1 MKLTD
6 DAARADIA
14 AADTAAPIESAATT
28 LNARAGSLAG
38 FDKPANPT
46 RRAWLRKS
54 SWLAGAAA
62 LGGASF
68 SLPATRAFADGNLKP
83 LKLSWNAGAI
93 CTAPVAVALKE
104 GFFQRHGLQVE
115 LVNFAGSTDQ
125 LLEAIA
131 TGKSDAGVGMALRW
145 IKPLE
150 QGFDVKLTAGIHG
163 GCMRLLATRASG
175 IVDLQG
181 LKGRT
186 VGISDMA
193 SPAKN
198 FFAIT
203 LKKIGIDPDND
214 VHWRQY
220 PAPLLGEALKKGEV
234 QAIADG
240 DPTIW
245 TLRESDHLYEVSNN
259 LCGEYAHRV
268 CCVLGVRGSLI
279 RKDRATAQ
287 GLTQALLEATE
298 WSANRPAD
306 AAKIFSAYVPG
317 ADVGQLTAML
327 KSHTDHH
334 HPVGDAFR
342 QEIALYADDL
352 KTVGVVNANTDSGR
366 FASRVFSDVLA

>member
-1 MKLTD
+1 MKHSGDNTPSN
-6 DAARADIA
+6 AAR
-14 AADTAAPIESAATT
+14 
-28 LNARAGSLAG
+28 R
-38 FDKPANPT
+38 K
-46 RRAWLRKS
+46 WLRNTA
-54 SWLAGAAA
+54 WTVGAAA
-62 LGGASF
+62 LGGATF
-68 SLPATRAFADGNLKP
+68 GLPGVRASADEALKP

-93 CTAPVAVALKE
+93 CTAPVPVAVQQ
-104 GFFQRHGLQVE
+104 GFFRKHGLQVE
-115 LVNFAGSTDQ
+115 LINFAGSTDQ

-186 VGISDMA
+186 VGVSDLA

-198 FFAIT
+198 FFAVS
-203 LKKIGIDPDND
+203 LKKIGVDPDSD

-234 QAIADG
+234 HAIADG

-245 TLRESDHLYEVSNN
+245 TLREADHLQEVSNN
-259 LCGEYAHRV
+259 LCGEYANRV
-268 CCVLGVRGSLI
+268 CCVLGVRGSLV

-287 GLTQALLEATE
+287 ALTQALLEATE
-298 WSANRPAD
+298 WTANHPAE
-306 AAKIFSAYVPG
+306 AAAIFAPNAPG
-317 ADVGQLTAML
+317 ANVAQLTEML

-334 HPVGDAFR
+334 HPVGDAFKK
-342 QEIALYADDL
+342 EISLYADDL
-352 KTVGVVNANTDSGR
+352 KSVGVLNSGTNSDR
-366 FASRVFSDVLA
+366 FATRVFADVLA

>member
-1 MKLTD
+1 M
-6 DAARADIA
+6 
-14 AADTAAPIESAATT
+14 T
-28 LNARAGSLAG
+28 LFDENTPSHLA
-38 FDKPANPT
+38 
-46 RRAWLRKS
+46 RRAWLRNTARA
-54 SWLAGAAA
+54 AGAMALSGAA
-62 LGGASF
+62 FG
-68 SLPATRAFADGNLKP
+68 LPAMRASADEGLKP

-93 CTAPVAVALKE
+93 CTAPVPVAVKQ
-104 GFFQRHGLQVE
+104 GFFRKHGLAIE

-186 VGISDMA
+186 VGVSDMA

-198 FFAIT
+198 FFAIS
-203 LKKIGIDPDND
+203 LKKVGVDPDND
-214 VHWRQY
+214 VRWRQY

-234 QAIADG
+234 HAIADG

-245 TLRESDHLYEVSNN
+245 TLRETDHLQEVSNN
-259 LCGEYAHRV
+259 LCGEYANRV

-279 RKDRATAQ
+279 RRDRATAQ
-287 GLTQALLEATE
+287 ALTQALLEATE
-298 WSANRPAD
+298 WTADHPAE
-306 AAKIFSAYVPG
+306 AAAIFAPNAPG
-317 ADVGQLTAML
+317 ANVEQLSAML
-327 KSHTDHH
+327 KSHTDRH
-334 HPVGDAFR
+334 HPVGDAFK

-352 KTVGVVNANTDSGR
+352 KSVGVLNAGTSSDR
-366 FASRVFSDVLA
+366 FATRVCANVLV

>member
-1 MKLTD
+1 MNNAD
-6 DAARADIA
+6 DNQ
-14 AADTAAPIESAATT
+14 PISAA
-28 LNARAGSLAG
+28 
-38 FDKPANPT
+38 
-46 RRAWLRKS
+46 RRAWLRNTA
-54 SWLAGAAA
+54 WAAGAAA
-62 LGGASF
+62 LGGAAF
-68 SLPATRAFADGNLKP
+68 GLPGTRVSADEALKP

-93 CTAPVAVALKE
+93 CTAPVPVAE
-104 GFFQRHGLQVE
+104 QQGFFRKHGLQVE

-163 GCMRLLATRASG
+163 GCMRLLATKASG
-175 IVDLQG
+175 IVDIQG

-186 VGISDMA
+186 VGVSDMA

-203 LKKIGIDPDND
+203 LKKVGVDPDND

-220 PAPLLGEALKKGEV
+220 PTPLLGEALKKGEV

-245 TLRESDHLYEVSNN
+245 TLRENDHLQEVSNN
-259 LCGEYAHRV
+259 LCGEYANRV

-279 RKDRATAQ
+279 RNDRATAQ
-287 GLTQALLEATE
+287 ALTQALLEATE
-298 WSANRPAD
+298 WTANNPAQ
-306 AAKIFSAYVPG
+306 AAAIFAPNAPG
-317 ADVGQLTAML
+317 ANVEQLTAML

-342 QEIALYADDL
+342 KEISLYADDL
-352 KTVGVVNANTDSGR
+352 KSVGVLNDGTDSNR
-366 FASRVFSDVLA
+366 FATRVFSDVLA

>member
-1 MKLTD
+1 MNFND
-6 DAARADIA
+6 DAA
-14 AADTAAPIESAATT
+14 PQ
-28 LNARAGSLAG
+28 NLA
-38 FDKPANPT
+38 
-46 RRAWLRKS
+46 RRAWLRKTT
-54 SWLAGAAA
+54 WAAGAAA
-62 LGGASF
+62 LGGASL
-68 SLPATRAFADGNLKP
+68 SLTSLQAGAQSNLKP
-83 LKLSWNAGAI
+83 LKLSWNASAI
-93 CTAPVAVALKE
+93 CTAPVAVALKQ
-104 GFFQRHGLQVE
+104 GIFQKHGLQVE

-163 GCMRLLATRASG
+163 GCMRLLATKASG

-186 VGISDMA
+186 VGVSDMA

-203 LKKIGIDPDND
+203 LKKLGIDPDND

-220 PAPLLGEALKKGEV
+220 PPTLLGEALKKGEV

-245 TLRESDHLYEVSNN
+245 TLRESDHLQEVSNN
-259 LCGEYAHRV
+259 LCGEYQNRV

-287 GLTQALLEATE
+287 ALTQALLEATE
-298 WSANRPAD
+298 WTANRPAD
-306 AAKIFSAYVPG
+306 AAAIFSAYAPG

-327 KSHTDHH
+327 KSHTDRH
-334 HPVGDAFR
+334 HPVGDAFKK
-342 QEIALYADDL
+342 EIALYADDL
-352 KTVGVVNANTDSGR
+352 KSVGVINAGTNSDH
-366 FASRVFSDVLA
+366 FATRVFSDVLA

>member
-1 MKLTD
+1 MKPFD
-6 DAARADIA
+6 DR
-14 AADTAAPIESAATT
+14 
-28 LNARAGSLAG
+28 SLP
-38 FDKPANPT
+38 DPA

-54 SWLAGAAA
+54 AWAAGAVA
-62 LGGASF
+62 LGGTGLGFGPLA
-68 SLPATRAFADGNLKP
+68 RADGPLTP
-83 LKLSWNAGAI
+83 LKLSWNAGSI
-93 CTAPVAVALKE
+93 CTAPVVVGVKQ
-104 GFFQRHGLQVE
+104 GFFRRHGLDVE

-145 IKPLE
+145 VKPLE

-163 GCMRLLATRASG
+163 GCMRLLATRTSG
-175 IVDLQG
+175 IVDLPG

-186 VGISDMA
+186 VGVSDMA

-203 LKKIGIDPDND
+203 LKKIGVDPEND

-220 PAPLLGEALKKGEV
+220 PANLLGEALKKGEV
-234 QAIADG
+234 HAIADG

-259 LCGEYAHRV
+259 LCGEYQNRV
-268 CCVLGVRGSLI
+268 CCVLGVRGSLV

-298 WSANRPAD
+298 WTADHPAE
-306 AAKIFSAYVPG
+306 AATLFSAYAPQ
-317 ADVGQLTAML
+317 ADVAQLTAML
-327 KSHTDHH
+327 KSHTDRH
-334 HPVGDAFR
+334 HPVGDAFKK
-342 QEIALYADDL
+342 EIALYADDL
-352 KTVGVVNANTDSGR
+352 KTVGVVNSGTNSDR
-366 FASRVFSDVLA
+366 FASRVFADVLT

>member
-1 MKLTD
+1 MKPMMPIDELTPF
-6 DAARADIA
+6 R
-14 AADTAAPIESAATT
+14 PQ
-28 LNARAGSLAG
+28 
-38 FDKPANPT
+38 
-46 RRAWLRKS
+46 RREWLRKTA
-54 SWLAGAAA
+54 LAAGAAA
-62 LGGASF
+62 MGGFSF
-68 SLPATRAFADGNLKP
+68 GLPTTRALADEGTKS

-93 CTAPVAVALKE
+93 CTAPVPVALTQ
-104 GFFQRHGLQVE
+104 GFFRKRGLDVE

-163 GCMRLLATRASG
+163 GCMRLLATKSSG
-175 IVDLQG
+175 IVDLAG

-186 VGISDMA
+186 VGVSDMA

-203 LKKIGIDPDND
+203 LKKLGVDPESD
-214 VHWRQY
+214 VRWRQY
-220 PAPLLGEALKKGEV
+220 PANLLGEALKKGEV

-259 LCGEYAHRV
+259 LCGDYANRV

-287 GLTQALLEATE
+287 ALTQALIEATE
-298 WSANRPAD
+298 WTANNPDA
-306 AAKIFSAYVPG
+306 AAKIFSAYAPK
-317 ADVGQLTAML
+317 ADVGQLAAML
-327 KSHTDHH
+327 RSHTDHH

-342 QEIALYADDL
+342 NEIALYADDL
-352 KTVGVVNANTDSGR
+352 KTVGVVNAGTDSNR
-366 FASRVFSDVLA
+366 FASRVFADVLA

>member
-1 MKLTD
+1 MNFID
-6 DAARADIA
+6 D
-14 AADTAAPIESAATT
+14 DTAPT
-28 LNARAGSLAG
+28 
-38 FDKPANPT
+38 PANPA
-46 RRAWLRKS
+46 RRAWLRKTA
-54 SWLAGAAA
+54 WAAGAAA
-62 LGGASF
+62 LGGASLG
-68 SLPATRAFADGNLKP
+68 LPGVRAAAAGDLKP

-93 CTAPVAVALKE
+93 CTAPVPVALKQ
-104 GFFQRHGLQVE
+104 GFFEKHGLQVE

-163 GCMRLLATRASG
+163 GCMRLLATKTSG

-186 VGISDMA
+186 VGVSDMA

-203 LKKIGIDPDND
+203 LKKLGVDPDND

-220 PAPLLGEALKKGEV
+220 PATLLGEALKKGEV

-245 TLRESDHLYEVSNN
+245 TLRESNHLQEVSNN
-259 LCGEYAHRV
+259 LCGEYANRV
-268 CCVLGVRGSLI
+268 CCVLGVRGSLV
-279 RKDRATAQ
+279 RKDRAAAQ
-287 GLTQALLEATE
+287 ALTQALIEATE
-298 WSANRPAD
+298 WTANHPAE
-306 AAKIFSAYVPG
+306 AAAIFAPNAPG

-327 KSHTDHH
+327 QSHTDRH
-334 HPVGDAFR
+334 HPVGDAFKK
-342 QEIALYADDL
+342 EIALYADDL
-352 KTVGVVNANTDSGR
+352 KTVGVVNGATDSER
-366 FASRVFSDVLA
+366 FAARVFSDVLA

>member
-1 MKLTD
+1 M
-6 DAARADIA
+6 
-14 AADTAAPIESAATT
+14 T
-28 LNARAGSLAG
+28 LFDENTPSNLA
-38 FDKPANPT
+38 
-46 RRAWLRKS
+46 RRAWLRNTGRV
-54 SWLAGAAA
+54 AGAVALSGAA
-62 LGGASF
+62 FG
-68 SLPATRAFADGNLKP
+68 LPAMRASADEGLKP

-93 CTAPVAVALKE
+93 CTAPVPVAVKQ
-104 GFFQRHGLQVE
+104 GFFRKHGLEVE

-186 VGISDMA
+186 VGVSDMA

-198 FFAIT
+198 FFAIS
-203 LKKIGIDPDND
+203 LKKVGVDPDND

-234 QAIADG
+234 HAIADG

-245 TLRESDHLYEVSNN
+245 TLRETDHLQEVSNN
-259 LCGEYAHRV
+259 LCGEYANRV
-268 CCVLGVRGSLI
+268 CCVLGVRGSLV
-279 RKDRATAQ
+279 RRDRATAQ
-287 GLTQALLEATE
+287 ALTQALLEATE
-298 WSANRPAD
+298 WTADHPAE
-306 AAKIFSAYVPG
+306 AAAIFAPNAPG
-317 ADVGQLTAML
+317 ANVEQLTAML
-327 KSHTDHH
+327 KSHTDRH
-334 HPVGDAFR
+334 HPVGDAFKK
-342 QEIALYADDL
+342 EIALYADDL
-352 KTVGVVNANTDSGR
+352 KSVGVLNDGTSSDR
-366 FASRVFSDVLA
+366 FATRVFADVLV

>member
-1 MKLTD
+1 MNPID
-6 DAARADIA
+6 NF
-14 AADTAAPIESAATT
+14 APER
-28 LNARAGSLAG
+28 LERPG
-38 FDKPANPT
+38 
-46 RRAWLRKS
+46 RREWLRRTA
-54 SWLAGAAA
+54 LTAGAAA
-62 LGGASF
+62 IGGVSF
-68 SLPATRAFADGNLKP
+68 GLPTKQAFADEGAKS

-93 CTAPVAVALKE
+93 CTAPVPVALTQ
-104 GFFQRHGLQVE
+104 GFFHKHGLDVE

-163 GCMRLLATRASG
+163 GCMRLLATKSSG
-175 IVDLQG
+175 IVDLAG
-181 LKGRT
+181 LKGQT
-186 VGISDMA
+186 VGVSDMA

-203 LKKIGIDPDND
+203 LKKQGVDPDTD
-214 VHWRQY
+214 VRWRQY
-220 PAPLLGEALKKGEV
+220 PANLLGEALKKGEV

-240 DPTIW
+240 DPIIW

-287 GLTQALLEATE
+287 ALTQALLEATE
-298 WSANRPAD
+298 WTANHPD
-306 AAKIFSAYVPG
+306 EAAKVFSAYAPK
-317 ADVGQLTAML
+317 ADVGQLAAML
-327 KSHTDHH
+327 RSHTDHD

-342 QEIALYADDL
+342 KEIALYADDL
-352 KTVGVVNANTDSGR
+352 KTVGVVNASTDSNH
-366 FASRVFSDVLA
+366 FASRVFADVLT

>member
-1 MKLTD
+1 MTMQRL
-6 DAARADIA
+6 R
-14 AADTAAPIESAATT
+14 TA
-28 LNARAGSLAG
+28 
-38 FDKPANPT
+38 
-46 RRAWLRKS
+46 RRAWLRKTT
-54 SWLAGAAA
+54 WAAGAAA
-62 LGGASF
+62 LGGASL
-68 SLPATRAFADGNLKP
+68 SLTSLQAGAQSNLKP
-83 LKLSWNAGAI
+83 LKLSWNASAI
-93 CTAPVAVALKE
+93 CTAPVAVALKQ
-104 GFFQRHGLQVE
+104 GIFQKHGLQVE

-163 GCMRLLATRASG
+163 GCMRLLATKASG

-186 VGISDMA
+186 VGVSDMA

-203 LKKIGIDPDND
+203 LKKLGIDPDND

-220 PAPLLGEALKKGEV
+220 PPTLLGEALKKGEV

-245 TLRESDHLYEVSNN
+245 TLRESDHLQEVSNN
-259 LCGEYAHRV
+259 LCGEYQNRV

-287 GLTQALLEATE
+287 ALTQALLEATE
-298 WSANRPAD
+298 WTANRPAD
-306 AAKIFSAYVPG
+306 AAAIFSAYAPG

-327 KSHTDHH
+327 KSHTDRH
-334 HPVGDAFR
+334 HPVGDAFKK
-342 QEIALYADDL
+342 EIALYADDL
-352 KTVGVVNANTDSGR
+352 KSVGVINAGTNSDH
-366 FASRVFSDVLA
+366 FATRVFSDVLA

>member
-1 MKLTD
+1 MKHSGDNTPSN
-6 DAARADIA
+6 AARR
-14 AADTAAPIESAATT
+14 T
-28 LNARAGSLAG
+28 
-38 FDKPANPT
+38 
-46 RRAWLRKS
+46 WLRNTA
-54 SWLAGAAA
+54 WTMGAAA
-62 LGGASF
+62 LGGATF
-68 SLPATRAFADGNLKP
+68 GLPGVRASADEALKP

-93 CTAPVAVALKE
+93 CTAPVPVAVQQ
-104 GFFQRHGLQVE
+104 GFFRKHGLQVE
-115 LVNFAGSTDQ
+115 LINFAGSTDQ

-186 VGISDMA
+186 VGVSDMA
-193 SPAKN
+193 SPARN
-198 FFAIT
+198 FFAVS
-203 LKKIGIDPDND
+203 LKKIGVDPDND

-234 QAIADG
+234 HAIADG

-245 TLRESDHLYEVSNN
+245 TLREADHLQEVSNN
-259 LCGEYAHRV
+259 LCGEYANRV
-268 CCVLGVRGSLI
+268 CCVLGVRGSLV

-287 GLTQALLEATE
+287 ALTQALLEATE
-298 WSANRPAD
+298 WTANHPAE
-306 AAKIFSAYVPG
+306 AAAVFAPNAPG
-317 ADVGQLTAML
+317 ANVAQLTEML

-334 HPVGDAFR
+334 HPVGDAFKK
-342 QEIALYADDL
+342 EISLYADDL
-352 KTVGVVNANTDSGR
+352 KSVGVLNSGTNSDR
-366 FASRVFSDVLA
+366 FATRVFADVLA

>member
-1 MKLTD
+1 MNPF
-6 DAARADIA
+6 
-14 AADTAAPIESAATT
+14 DTENDPGQN
-28 LNARAGSLAG
+28 LL
-38 FDKPANPT
+38 DKPAPVDT
-46 RRAWLRKS
+46 GRRIWMRNAAWSVLGSTALAGGAAVGLLKS
-54 SWLAGAAA
+54 NAHAQDTAGAA
-62 LGGASF
+62 
-68 SLPATRAFADGNLKP
+68 TLKK
-83 LKLSWNAGAI
+83 LTLSWNAGAI
-93 CTAPVAVALKE
+93 CTAPVAVALHRN
-104 GFFQRHGLQVE
+104 FFKQRGLDVE

-145 IKPLE
+145 LKPLE

-181 LKGRT
+181 LRGKI
-186 VGISDMA
+186 VGVSDMA

-203 LKKIGIDPDND
+203 LKKLGVDPDTE
-214 VHWRQY
+214 VQWRQY
-220 PAPLLGEALKKGEV
+220 PANLLGEALNKKEV
-234 QAIADG
+234 HAIADG

-245 TLRESDHLYEVSNN
+245 NLRESGHLIEVSNN
-259 LCGEYAHRV
+259 LCGEYEHRA

-279 RKDRATAQ
+279 RKDRPTAQ
-287 GLTQALLEATE
+287 ALTQALLDSTE
-298 WSANRPAD
+298 WTANNPAE
-306 AAKIFSAYVPG
+306 AAAIFSVYAPQ

-334 HPVGDAFR
+334 HPVGDAFK

-352 KTVGVVNANTDSGR
+352 KAVGVINQSVDSGK
-366 FASRVFSDVLA
+366 FADRVFSNVLA

>member
-1 MKLTD
+1 MNHND
-6 DAARADIA
+6 D
-14 AADTAAPIESAATT
+14 T
-28 LNARAGSLAG
+28 SLAH
-38 FDKPANPT
+38 PA
-46 RRAWLRKS
+46 RRAWLRKTAWS
-54 SWLAGAAA
+54 AGGIALASASFGLPGTRAAA
-62 LGGASF
+62 DEA
-68 SLPATRAFADGNLKP
+68 LKP
-83 LKLSWNAGAI
+83 LKLSWNAGGI
-93 CTAPVAVALKE
+93 CTAPVPVAVKQ
-104 GFFQRHGLQVE
+104 GFFRKHGLDVE
-115 LVNFAGSTDQ
+115 LINFAGSTDQ

-163 GCMRLLATRASG
+163 GCMRILATKQSG

-186 VGISDMA
+186 IGVSDMA

-203 LKKIGIDPDND
+203 FKKINIDPEND

-245 TLRESDHLYEVSNN
+245 TLRESDHLNEVSNN
-259 LCGEYAHRV
+259 LCGEYASRV
-268 CCVLGVRGSLI
+268 CCVLGVRGTLV

-287 GLTQALLEATE
+287 ALTQALLEATE
-298 WSANRPAD
+298 WTADHPEEAAAIFAPNAPSANV
-306 AAKIFSAYVPG
+306 S
-317 ADVGQLTAML
+317 QLAAML
-327 KSHTDHH
+327 KSHTHHH

-342 QEIALYADDL
+342 KEIALYADDL
-352 KTVGVVNANTDSGR
+352 KTVGVINAGTDSGR
-366 FASRVFSDVLA
+366 FANRVFSDVLA

>member
-1 MKLTD
+1 MTHFD
-6 DAARADIA
+6 D
-14 AADTAAPIESAATT
+14 TTPINSE
-28 LNARAGSLAG
+28 
-38 FDKPANPT
+38 
-46 RRAWLRKS
+46 RRAWLRKTA
-54 SWLAGAAA
+54 WAAGATA
-62 LGGASF
+62 LGGV
-68 SLPATRAFADGNLKP
+68 SLGLSGPLAYADNAADNTLKP

-93 CTAPVAVALKE
+93 CTAPVPVAVKQ
-104 GFFQRHGLQVE
+104 GFFKRHGLQVE
-115 LVNFAGSTDQ
+115 LINFAGSTDQ

-163 GCMRLLATRASG
+163 GCMRLLATRTSG
-175 IVDLQG
+175 IVDLAG

-186 VGISDMA
+186 VGVSDMA

-203 LKKIGIDPDND
+203 LKKIGIDPDNE
-214 VHWRQY
+214 VQWRQY
-220 PAPLLGEALKKGEV
+220 PANLLGVALKKGEV
-234 QAIADG
+234 HAIADG

-259 LCGEYAHRV
+259 LCGEYQNRV
-268 CCVLGVRGSLI
+268 CCVLGVRGTLV

-287 GLTQALLEATE
+287 ALTQALLEATE
-298 WSANRPAD
+298 WTANNPAD
-306 AAKIFSAYVPG
+306 AAAIFSAYAPS

-327 KSHTDHH
+327 KSHTDKH

-342 QEIALYADDL
+342 KEIALYADDL
-352 KTVGVVNANTDSGR
+352 KTVGVLNSGTDSNR
-366 FASRVFSDVLA
+366 FSARVFSDVLA

>member
-1 MKLTD
+1 MKSFD
-6 DAARADIA
+6 D
-14 AADTAAPIESAATT
+14 TVPV
-28 LNARAGSLAG
+28 NLA
-38 FDKPANPT
+38 
-46 RRAWLRKS
+46 RRAWLRKTG
-54 SWLAGAAA
+54 WAGAAA
-62 LGGASF
+62 LGGASL
-68 SLPATRAFADGNLKP
+68 SLSGPLAYADDALKP
-83 LKLSWNAGAI
+83 IRLSWNAGAI
-93 CTAPVAVALKE
+93 CTAPVPVAVKQ
-104 GFFQRHGLQVE
+104 GFFKQHGLQVE

-163 GCMRLLATRASG
+163 GCMRVLATRSSG
-175 IVDLQG
+175 IVDLPG
-181 LKGRT
+181 LKGRA
-186 VGISDMA
+186 VGVSDMA

-203 LKKIGIDPDND
+203 LKKIGIDPDNE
-214 VHWRQY
+214 VQWRQY
-220 PAPLLGEALKKGEV
+220 PANLLGEALKKGEV

-259 LCGEYAHRV
+259 LCGEYQNRV
-268 CCVLGVRGSLI
+268 CCVLGVRGTLV

-287 GLTQALLEATE
+287 ALTQALLEATE
-298 WSANRPAD
+298 WTANHPSE
-306 AAKIFSAYVPG
+306 AAVIFSEHAPQ

-334 HPVGDAFR
+334 HPVGDAFKK
-342 QEIALYADDL
+342 EIALYADDL
-352 KTVGVVNANTDSGR
+352 KSVGVLNSGTDSNR
-366 FASRVFSDVLA
+366 FANRVFSDVLV

>member
-1 MKLTD
+1 MH
-6 DAARADIA
+6 
-14 AADTAAPIESAATT
+14 SA
-28 LNARAGSLAG
+28 LN
-38 FDKPANPT
+38 DPQ
-46 RRAWLRKS
+46 RRAWLKKTAWS
-54 SWLAGAAA
+54 TGGLALAGA
-62 LGGASF
+62 SF
-68 SLPATRAFADGNLKP
+68 GLPATRAAADEGLKQ
-83 LKLSWNAGAI
+83 LKLSWNAGGI
-93 CTAPVAVALKE
+93 CTAPVPVAVKE
-104 GFFQRHGLQVE
+104 GFFRKHGLDVE

-163 GCMRLLATRASG
+163 GCMRVLSSKTSG

-186 VGISDMA
+186 IGVSDMA

-198 FFAIT
+198 FFAISF
-203 LKKIGIDPDND
+203 KKVNIDPEND

-245 TLRESDHLYEVSNN
+245 NLRESDHLYEVSNN
-259 LCGEYAHRV
+259 LCGDYANRV
-268 CCVLGVRGSLI
+268 CCVLGVRGSLV

-287 GLTQALLEATE
+287 ALTQALLEATE
-298 WSANRPAD
+298 WTANHPDEAAAIFAPNAPSANVA
-306 AAKIFSAYVPG
+306 
-317 ADVGQLTAML
+317 QLAAML
-327 KSHTDHH
+327 RSHTHHH
-334 HPVGDAFR
+334 HPTGDAFKK
-342 QEIALYADDL
+342 EISLYADDL
-352 KTVGVVNANTDSGR
+352 KTVGVINASTDSNR
-366 FASRVFSDVLA
+366 FATRVFSDVLA

>member
-1 MKLTD
+1 MQAMNFND
-6 DAARADIA
+6 D
-14 AADTAAPIESAATT
+14 SA
-28 LNARAGSLAG
+28 
-38 FDKPANPT
+38 PANRA
-46 RRAWLRKS
+46 RRAWLRKTA
-54 SWLAGAAA
+54 WTAGAAA
-62 LGGASF
+62 LGGV
-68 SLPATRAFADGNLKP
+68 SLGLSGQRALADDNLKP

-93 CTAPVAVALKE
+93 CTAPVPVAVKQ
-104 GFFQRHGLQVE
+104 GFFQKHGLQVE

-163 GCMRLLATRASG
+163 GCMRLLATKASG
-175 IVDLQG
+175 IVDLPG

-186 VGISDMA
+186 VGVSDMA

-203 LKKIGIDPDND
+203 LKKLGIDPDND
-214 VHWRQY
+214 VRWRQY
-220 PAPLLGEALKKGEV
+220 PASLLGEALRKGEV

-245 TLRESDHLYEVSNN
+245 TLRESDHLQEVSNN
-259 LCGEYAHRV
+259 LCGEYQNRV

-287 GLTQALLEATE
+287 ALTQALLDATG
-298 WSANRPAD
+298 WTASHPAD
-306 AAKIFSAYVPG
+306 AAAIFSAYTPG

-327 KSHTDHH
+327 KSHTDRH

-342 QEIALYADDL
+342 KEIALYADDL
-352 KTVGVVNANTDSGR
+352 KSVGVINTGTNSDH
-366 FASRVFSDVLA
+366 FATRVFSDVLA

>member
-1 MKLTD
+1 MSK
-6 DAARADIA
+6 ARR
-14 AADTAAPIESAATT
+14 E
-28 LNARAGSLAG
+28 
-38 FDKPANPT
+38 
-46 RRAWLRKS
+46 WLRNTAWAAS
-54 SWLAGAAA
+54 AAA
-62 LGGASF
+62 LGGVTFGLPGACAS
-68 SLPATRAFADGNLKP
+68 ADENLKP

-93 CTAPVAVALKE
+93 CTAPVPVAEKQ
-104 GFFQRHGLQVE
+104 GFFRKHGLQGE
-115 LVNFAGSTDQ
+115 LINYSGSTDQ

-145 IKPLE
+145 IEPLE

-163 GCMRLLATRASG
+163 GCMRLLATKTSG

-186 VGISDMA
+186 VGVSDMA

-198 FFAIT
+198 FFAVT
-203 LKKIGIDPDND
+203 LKKIGVDPDND

-234 QAIADG
+234 HAIADG

-245 TLRESDHLYEVSNN
+245 TLRETDHLQEVSNN
-259 LCGEYAHRV
+259 LCGEYANRV

-287 GLTQALLEATE
+287 ALTQALLEATE
-298 WSANRPAD
+298 WTANNPAQ
-306 AAKIFSAYVPG
+306 AAAIFAPNAPG
-317 ADVGQLTAML
+317 ANVEQLTAML

-342 QEIALYADDL
+342 KEIALYADDL
-352 KTVGVVNANTDSGR
+352 KSVGVLNNGTNSDR
-366 FASRVFSDVLA
+366 FPTRVFSDVLARAGNMARPVARHIVMRLARFCRINAVK